1 MTKLKP
7 GEFRCACGHVF
18 KPVKFP
24 HKRGCQICGVTITV
38 TNSANEKT

>member
-7 GEFRCACGHVF
+7 GEYSCGCGHVF

-24 HKRGCQICGVTITV
+24 HTRKCGCGVVITV
-38 TNSANEKT
+38 VKPGV